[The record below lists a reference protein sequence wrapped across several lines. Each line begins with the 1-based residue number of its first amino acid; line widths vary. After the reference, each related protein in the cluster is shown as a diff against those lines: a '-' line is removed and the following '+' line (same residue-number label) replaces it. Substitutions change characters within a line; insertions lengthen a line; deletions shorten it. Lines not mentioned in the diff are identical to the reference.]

1 MCNCFRISEINCSE
15 VEGAS
20 SSNFRDKWF
29 QCLLI
34 LQTIANRA
42 VLCKVLLLLKALIN
56 CSKPCSEVEWLVLR
70 QLWNIL
76 PQFRLK
82 ILLRTFWCTA
92 VHLIKEFALS
102 LALKWRL
109 GSTGKWHTVAPTNQ
123 NTQRQSNEPIIN
135 ILNMTGV
142 KRGRS
147 GGSKAPLV
155 LTSFLI
161 GWEIALGV

>member
-1 MCNCFRISEINCSE
+1 MKQKSFKIQMWDCFGISETNCSE
-15 VEGAS
+15 VERAS
-20 SSNFRDKWF
+20 SSNFRYKWF

-42 VLCKVLLLLKALIN
+42 VLCKVLLLLEALIN

-76 PQFRLK
+76 PQFWLK

-92 VHLIKEFALS
+92 LHLLKEFALS

-109 GSTGKWHTVAPTNQ
+109 ESTGKWPIVAPTNQ
-123 NTQRQSNEPIIN
+123 NTQRQSNEPVIN
-135 ILNMTGV
+135 IINMTGA
-142 KRGRS
+142 KRGKT

-155 LTSFLI
+155 LT
-161 GWEIALGV
+161 

>member
-1 MCNCFRISEINCSE
+1 MEQKSFKIQMCNCFGISDTNCSE
-15 VEGAS
+15 VERAS

-29 QCLLI
+29 QYLLI
-34 LQTIANRA
+34 LRTIANRA
-42 VLCKVLLLLKALIN
+42 VLYKVLLLLEALKN
-56 CSKPCSEVEWLVLR
+56 CSKPCSKVEWLVLR

-82 ILLRTFWCTA
+82 TLLRTFWCTA
-92 VHLIKEFALS
+92 VHLIKEFALN

-109 GSTGKWHTVAPTNQ
+109 GSTGKWPIVASTNQ

-135 ILNMTGV
+135 IINMTGV
-142 KRGRS
+142 KRGKT

-155 LTSFLI
+155 LT
-161 GWEIALGV
+161 